1 MKNRSSRWGWLTLS
15 LGALL
20 AIVTWSLDAY
30 ALLCWAWVIC
40 SLSACWIA
48 LTRLRLG
55 LTQWLIVGAAML
67 NAAAGVANG
76 LVMTA
81 NGMRMPVEPVYDWDR
96 APSFLG
102 SPADRR
108 GAFCRMVVTTD
119 DAVAPVTDMSVHYDV
134 PVPHLVRGRIPVLTE
149 TPRFAFLDDR
159 HGVRICGEDAIYSK
173 GDMMGFI
180 GSVFLGIP
188 GLILLIIGW
197 IWRKIFRRTRGPV
210 P

>member
-1 MKNRSSRWGWLTLS
+1 MIPLTERTPSVIELDPAISPPTALPDRIYATLKHRILTCAMRPGERIVEKELCKEMQVSRTPLREAFNRLS
-15 LGALL
+15 LEG
-20 AIVTWSLDAY
+20 
-30 ALLCWAWVIC
+30 
-40 SLSACWIA
+40 
-48 LTRLRLG
+48 
-55 LTQWLIVGAAML
+55 LIVL
-67 NAAAGVANG
+67 
-76 LVMTA
+76 
-81 NGMRMPVEPVYDWDR
+81 
-96 APSFLG
+96 
-102 SPADRR
+102 SPYR
-108 GAFCRMVVTTD
+108 GY
-119 DAVAPVTDMSVHYDV
+119 AVAPVTDMSVHYDV
-134 PVPHLVRGRIPVLTE
+134 PVPHIVRGRIPVLAE